1 MTTPRYRFTLVVRL
15 TKNERSRYLNIPAL
29 SSDIPTILEKA
40 MVSEVR
46 KACEQGWKLTAIYG
60 ENYQF
65 VDHQYVLYWQGD
77 LTFWSPNDETV

>member
-1 MTTPRYRFTLVVRL
+1 MTTPGYRFTLVVRL
-15 TKNERSRYLNIPAL
+15 TKNERSRYVTIPAL
-29 SSDIPTILEKA
+29 STDIPIILEKA

-65 VDHQYVLYWQGD
+65 VGHPFVLYWEGD
-77 LTFWSPNDETV
+77 VTFWSPNDENT